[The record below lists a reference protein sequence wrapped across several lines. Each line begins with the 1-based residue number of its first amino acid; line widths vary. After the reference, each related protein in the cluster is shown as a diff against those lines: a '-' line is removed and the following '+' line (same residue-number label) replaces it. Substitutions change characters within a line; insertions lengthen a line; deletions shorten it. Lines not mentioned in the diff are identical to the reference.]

1 MNNILIQI
9 HTCQIKLMNFEGA
22 SQLREGEYTTFRGA
36 LKYAPPEW
44 FTKKR
49 YEAAPAT
56 VWALGVVLYALVFG
70 VFPFETCKDTVKG
83 NIAFPKNIT
92 RDWLSLMYEYELQ
105 SLLVTGSFGGFY
117 TARRIIDGLPPGEM
131 RPVPLEIVLMN
142 HIAKAPTSPGVIQ
155 LLNWC
160 VSSYNVFLIFDL
172 PEHCVDLDKFVFNN
186 PRYLDESLVRCI
198 FQQIVE
204 AIQHCQERGVYHRDL
219 KMSNVLIQSHSCQI
233 KLINFGCGSHLR
245 EGEYTSYRGT
255 LKYAPP
261 EWFVKQRFQA
271 VPATVWS
278 LGVVLY
284 ALIFGIL
291 PFGTKEETIK
301 GKLRFPCVISPDW
314 IAYLED
320 YDVESL
326 LGKGAFGE
334 VYAARKKL
342 NGVPPGEQQLIP
354 LEVALMKM
362 AGRSPSS
369 SLVIQLLDWCMDPYD
384 VLLILERPE
393 PCMDLR
399 DFVFESE
406 EYLEEPL
413 VQHIFRQIV
422 EAVKHCHSR
431 GVFHRDVKMNN
442 ILIQL
447 HTCQIK
453 LIDFG
458 CGAQLQEG
466 EYNSYRGTLE
476 YAPPE
481 CFIEQRYLAVPAT
494 VWSLGVVLYALVC
507 GFLPFETRE
516 ETIKGKVTFPR
527 KVSRGE

>member
-1 MNNILIQI
+1 MGGYRK
-9 HTCQIKLMNFEGA
+9 TRTRKIKKIKTDAKDKEGH
-22 SQLREGEYTTFRGA
+22 GT
-36 LKYAPPEW
+36 
-44 FTKKR
+44 
-49 YEAAPAT
+49 
-56 VWALGVVLYALVFG
+56 
-70 VFPFETCKDTVKG
+70 
-83 NIAFPKNIT
+83 
-92 RDWLSLMYEYELQ
+92 
-105 SLLVTGSFGGFY
+105 
-117 TARRIIDGLPPGEM
+117 
-131 RPVPLEIVLMN
+131 
-142 HIAKAPTSPGVIQ
+142 
-155 LLNWC
+155 
-160 VSSYNVFLIFDL
+160 
-172 PEHCVDLDKFVFNN
+172 
-186 PRYLDESLVRCI
+186 
-198 FQQIVE
+198 
-204 AIQHCQERGVYHRDL
+204 
-219 KMSNVLIQSHSCQI
+219 
-233 KLINFGCGSHLR
+233 
-245 EGEYTSYRGT
+245 T
-255 LKYAPP
+255 LKH
-261 EWFVKQRFQA
+261 
-271 VPATVWS
+271 
-278 LGVVLY
+278 L
-284 ALIFGIL
+284 
-291 PFGTKEETIK
+291 EEFDSSSSDVDSEEASRNNRRRDDLSSSGARSGACSTSSRSVSESDDAK
-301 GKLRFPCVISPDW
+301 DW

-342 NGVPPGEQQLIP
+342 NGVPVAIKIMTRDSVADWIQMPGEQQLIP

-527 KVSRGE
+527 KVSRACRDLIRRCLSHGPKDRPSLQDITKHSWMI

>member
-1 MNNILIQI
+1 M
-9 HTCQIKLMNFEGA
+9 
-22 SQLREGEYTTFRGA
+22 
-36 LKYAPPEW
+36 
-44 FTKKR
+44 
-49 YEAAPAT
+49 
-56 VWALGVVLYALVFG
+56 
-70 VFPFETCKDTVKG
+70 
-83 NIAFPKNIT
+83 
-92 RDWLSLMYEYELQ
+92 
-105 SLLVTGSFGGFY
+105 
-117 TARRIIDGLPPGEM
+117 
-131 RPVPLEIVLMN
+131 
-142 HIAKAPTSPGVIQ
+142 
-155 LLNWC
+155 
-160 VSSYNVFLIFDL
+160 
-172 PEHCVDLDKFVFNN
+172 
-186 PRYLDESLVRCI
+186 
-198 FQQIVE
+198 
-204 AIQHCQERGVYHRDL
+204 
-219 KMSNVLIQSHSCQI
+219 
-233 KLINFGCGSHLR
+233 
-245 EGEYTSYRGT
+245 
-255 LKYAPP
+255 
-261 EWFVKQRFQA
+261 
-271 VPATVWS
+271 
-278 LGVVLY
+278 
-284 ALIFGIL
+284 
-291 PFGTKEETIK
+291 
-301 GKLRFPCVISPDW
+301 
-314 IAYLED
+314 ED

-334 VYAARKKL
+334 VYAARKKI
-342 NGVPPGEQQLIP
+342 NGLKPVCGFALKCYFVAQPGEQQLIP

-362 AGRSPSS
+362 ASRSPSS

-431 GVFHRDVKMNN
+431 GVFHRDIKMNN

-527 KVSRGE
+527 KVSRACRDLIRRCLSHEGKLCNEGLNPVSLSCTVVGSYWGTWTTTSSTSPKWAFYSFLHDHIIKMSH